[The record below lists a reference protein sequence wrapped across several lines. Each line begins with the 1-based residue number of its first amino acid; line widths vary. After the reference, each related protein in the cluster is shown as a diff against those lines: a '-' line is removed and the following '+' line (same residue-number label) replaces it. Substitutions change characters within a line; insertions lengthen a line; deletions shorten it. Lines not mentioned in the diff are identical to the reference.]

1 MQLLR
6 KGLSFIPIP
15 TTSLQEMHLNIL
27 HSFDTFSRA
36 LRIAC
41 QHTKRSITPTTNS
54 SIFETPTTTCMVYR
68 KLKFVPQATQSNYP
82 TPTNYSGIH
91 ELENYIFNTK
101 DILDQKLPD
110 ICAAKTDNLPSQQR
124 KALTKLQRTRHI
136 TTIKPADKNL
146 GIVIMDTDDYV
157 NQCSCLLAN
166 CHIYR
171 PAQEYPQ
178 KTIQTSLEHV
188 ILPFKQT
195 LEKINPQLYKY
206 LSIVQHNNTPKFYG
220 IPKIHKKYTRLPPM
234 RPIIAQSGSPL
245 APSARLIDHILQ
257 PLAQSFEDYLRN
269 STS

>member
-27 HSFDTFSRA
+27 HSCDTFSRA

-101 DILDQKLPD
+101 YILDQKLPD

-195 LEKINPQLYKY
+195 LEKINPQLYKLY
-206 LSIVQHNNTPKFYG
+206 NTITLRNSMVYQRYT
-220 IPKIHKKYTRLPPM
+220 KKYTRLPPM